1 MAVIQVMAMRQN
13 PRDSAHWA
21 ERQILLVECKRPSSD
36 TPAGWENTIHG
47 QFLDDLSQTL
57 NASERIYGAVAIGS
71 KVRFYRFDG
80 TAPAN
85 QQLVQLHQGTIDM
98 CAPNGIG
105 QVESM
110 MNYIKANGWQWA
122 I

>member
-1 MAVIQVMAMRQN
+1 M
-13 PRDSAHWA
+13 
-21 ERQILLVECKRPSSD
+21 LVECKRPSSD
-36 TPAGWENTIHG
+36 TPTGWDNTITG

-57 NASERIYGAVAIGS
+57 YASERLYGAVAIGL
-71 KVRFYRFDG
+71 KVRFFQFDG

-85 QQLVQLHQGTIDM
+85 QQLVQLHQGTFDM
-98 CAPNGIG
+98 GGPNGIA
-105 QVESM
+105 QVEDM